1 MRNVSTF
8 GAFTT
13 ARLGIF
19 AAQKG
24 LEVTGNNMT
33 NINTT
38 GYTRQRLDQ
47 VSFVSGGTSY
57 YATPMGTKV
66 GNGVITTGVSQLRDP
81 FLDIA
86 YRNAQSNVGQEDT
99 TLAWLDEVAAVLDE
113 VGDGDDDNG
122 VIYNQIQTVIDQLS
136 QMITEGAGHD
146 EYDTLVRTAAQG
158 LTNLFN
164 TYANDL
170 EKVKERLE
178 GSLDQDVKTVNE
190 LLKNIQEYNEQ
201 IRKADIRGDS
211 ALELRD
217 QRNLALDQLS
227 YYMKINVKYE
237 MVDVG
242 SGTMVE
248 NLVVTLDNDNT
259 GHEHTLINGMYV
271 TELSVDDNDYYNI
284 TLDALTDKDG
294 RKIPVDP
301 NDATAHTGVE
311 LVEDDLI
318 GSLQGSRDMLN
329 GTGEFATQ
337 DDIDQ
342 DPNMTTNRGI
352 PYYQKSLD
360 LLANQFAKIM
370 NEANV
375 IRDPNNNN
383 IITGGGILFDAG
395 HGSNQWGGI
404 LGENGKDLTEI
415 TAANISISDAWST
428 GETKLLCSREDNPA
442 SGATD
447 NLTHILAELTA
458 KDHKF
463 YVSALTDPRFNPANP
478 PAGETPIFTGSLQDM
493 FLNIGSVLGNDISS
507 TTVVLTSYATT
518 ADGLY
523 MDRDSVSGV
532 DLNEEAANMM
542 QYQKA
547 YSAACRLMTALDQA
561 LDKLINGTGVVGL

>member
-33 NINTT
+33 NINTA

-57 YATPMGTKV
+57 YATPQGTKV
-66 GNGVITTGVSQLRDP
+66 GNGVLTTGVSQLRDP

-86 YRNAQSNVGQEDT
+86 YRNAQANVGQEDT
-99 TLAWLDEVAAVLDE
+99 TLAWLEEVAGVLDE

-122 VIYNQIQTVIDQLS
+122 ILYNQIQTVIDQIS

-164 TYANDL
+164 TYAKDL
-170 EKVKERLE
+170 EKAKERLE
-178 GSLDQDVKTVNE
+178 GSFEQDVKTVNE

-227 YYMKINVKYE
+227 QYVKIDVSYE
-237 MVDVG
+237 MEDAG
-242 SGTMVE
+242 SGTQVE
-248 NLVVTLDNDNT
+248 KLVVTLDGLPDVKLVDGN
-259 GHEHTLINGMYV
+259 YV
-271 TELSVDDNDYYNI
+271 TQATVDPEKNYEI
-284 TLDALTDKDG
+284 TLSNLKNKHGDTITGTWHALKEG
-294 RKIPVDP
+294 QLQG
-301 NDATAHTGVE
+301 A
-311 LVEDDLI
+311 
-318 GSLQGSRDMLN
+318 LQGSRDMLN
-329 GTGEFATQ
+329 GAGEFAEVG
-337 DDIDQ
+337 Q
-342 DPNMTTNRGI
+342 DPDVRGI

-360 LLANQFAKIM
+360 LLANKFAEVM
-370 NEANV
+370 NEANQPK
-375 IRDPNNNN
+375 DA
-383 IITGGGILFDAG
+383 TGKPIMGNDGKALGGILF
-395 HGSNQWGGI
+395 SNSSTGNNATG
-404 LGENGKDLTEI
+404 I
-415 TAANISISDAWST
+415 TAANISISHSWST
-428 GETKLLCSREDNPA
+428 GETKLQCSADPDA
-442 SGATD
+442 AGGATD
-447 NLTHILAELTA
+447 NLAHILAELTS

-463 YVSALTDPRFNPANP
+463 YTNDLVDGWKPDPDKD
-478 PAGETPIFTGSLQDM
+478 TPIFTGSFQDM

-518 ADGLY
+518 ANNLY
-523 MDRDSVSGV
+523 MDRDAISGV

-547 YSAACRLMTALDQA
+547 YSAACRLMTTLDQA
-561 LDKLINGTGVVGL
+561 LDKLINGTGTVGL

>member
-164 TYANDL
+164 TYAKDL

-248 NLVVTLDNDNT
+248 NLVVTLDND
-259 GHEHTLINGMYV
+259 GGPDHEHQLINGMYV
-271 TELSVDDNDYYNI
+271 TQLSVGDEANGYQI
-284 TLDALTDKDG
+284 SLDALKDKNDDT
-294 RKIPVDP
+294 IPKENPPLNPDP
-301 NDATAHTGVE
+301 TVNVRLKEG
-311 LVEDDLI
+311 DLL

-329 GTGEFATQ
+329 GAGEFANP
-337 DDIDQ
+337 
-342 DPNMTTNRGI
+342 DPDAGQTDERGI

-360 LLANQFAKIM
+360 LLANEFARVM
-370 NEANV
+370 NNANV
-375 IRDPNNNN
+375 IRDDKGK
-383 IITGGGILFDAG
+383 IIKGGFLFDAG
-395 HGSNQWGGI
+395 HGSNEWGGI
-404 LGENGKDLTEI
+404 FGGDNGLTVI
-415 TAANISISDAWST
+415 TAANISISDDWSNGT
-428 GETKLLCSREDNPA
+428 TKLLCSREDNA
-442 SGATD
+442 AGGATD
-447 NLTHILAELTA
+447 NLTHILAELTS

-463 YVSALTDPRFNPANP
+463 YTEALTNKKFNPDKVA
-478 PAGETPIFTGSLQDM
+478 AGTEPVFTGSLQDM
-493 FLNIGSVLGNDISS
+493 FLNIESVLGNDISS

-523 MDRDSVSGV
+523 MDRDAVSGV

>member
-47 VSFVSGGTSY
+47 MSFVSGGTAY
-57 YATPMGTKV
+57 YATPQGTKV

-190 LLKNIQEYNEQ
+190 LLTNIQEYNEQ

-237 MVDVG
+237 MVDAG

-259 GHEHTLINGMYV
+259 PAGDHEHELINGMYV
-271 TELSVDDNDYYNI
+271 TQLSVGDEAGGYDI
-284 TLDALTDKDG
+284 SLSPLKDKDG
-294 RKIPVDP
+294 SQKDP
-301 NDATAHTGVE
+301 TIKDD
-311 LVEDDLI
+311 LVLAEGDLI

-329 GTGEFATQ
+329 GAGEFAEGEQ
-337 DDIDQ
+337 DSDV
-342 DPNMTTNRGI
+342 RGI

-360 LLANQFAKIM
+360 LLANKFAEVM
-370 NEANV
+370 NAANNPV
-375 IRDPNNNN
+375 NDAGQPIQ
-383 IITGGGILFDAG
+383 GVQGGILFSSDSTK
-395 HGSNQWGGI
+395 SNPEG
-404 LGENGKDLTEI
+404 I
-415 TAANISISDAWST
+415 TAANISISKDWST
-428 GETKLLCSREDNPA
+428 GAAKLQCSADPDA
-442 SGATD
+442 AGGATD
-447 NLTHILAELTA
+447 NLAHILAELTS

-463 YVSALTDPRFNPANP
+463 YTQALNDPNNI
-478 PAGETPIFTGSLQDM
+478 PAGTEPIFTGSLQDM
-493 FLNIGSVLGNDISS
+493 FLNIESVLGNDISS

-523 MDRDSVSGV
+523 TDRDAVSGV

-547 YSAACRLMTALDQA
+547 YSAACRLMTTLDEA
-561 LDKLINGTGVVGL
+561 LDKLINGTGTVGL

>member
-33 NINTT
+33 NINTV

-57 YATPMGTKV
+57 YATPQGTKV
-66 GNGVITTGVSQLRDP
+66 GNGVLTTGVSQLRDP

-86 YRNAQSNVGQEDT
+86 YRNAQANVGQEDT
-99 TLAWLDEVAAVLDE
+99 TLAWLEEVAGVLDE

-122 VIYNQIQTVIDQLS
+122 VIYNQIQTVIDQIS

-164 TYANDL
+164 TYAKDL
-170 EKVKERLE
+170 EKAKERLE
-178 GSLDQDVKTVNE
+178 GSFEQDVKTVNE

-227 YYMKINVKYE
+227 QYVKINVSYE
-237 MVDVG
+237 MEDVG

-248 NLVVTLDNDNT
+248 KLVVTLDNDGGPT
-259 GHEHTLINGMYV
+259 HEHELINGMYV
-271 TELSVDDNDYYNI
+271 TQLSVGDEAGGYDI
-284 TLDALTDKDG
+284 TLSPLEDRDGNKKD
-294 RKIPVDP
+294 PT
-301 NDATAHTGVE
+301 ATGLGLAEG
-311 LVEDDLI
+311 DLI
-318 GSLQGSRDMLN
+318 GALQGSRDMLN
-329 GTGEFATQ
+329 GAGEFAV
-337 DDIDQ
+337 
-342 DPNMTTNRGI
+342 PNSGQTSERGI

-360 LLANQFAKIM
+360 LLANKFAEVM
-370 NEANV
+370 NNANTYTYK
-375 IRDPNNNN
+375 PGTNEEQLL
-383 IITGGGILFDAG
+383 GGKLFDTG
-395 HGSNQWGGI
+395 KT
-404 LGENGKDLTEI
+404 GETGI
-415 TAANISISDAWST
+415 TAANISISEEWNS
-428 GETKLLCSREDNPA
+428 GKVKLLCSTDPNAPD
-442 SGATD
+442 SATD
-447 NLTHILAELTA
+447 NLAHILAELTA
-458 KDHKF
+458 KDHEF
-463 YVSALTDPRFNPANP
+463 FPQTVAPG
-478 PAGETPIFTGSLQDM
+478 AGTTEAIFTGSLQDM
-493 FLNIGSVLGNDISS
+493 FLNIESVLGNDISS

-518 ADGLY
+518 ANNLY
-523 MDRDSVSGV
+523 MDRDSISGV

-547 YSAACRLMTALDQA
+547 YSAACRLMTTLDQA
-561 LDKLINGTGVVGL
+561 LDKLINGTGTVGL

>member
-164 TYANDL
+164 TYAKDL

-237 MVDVG
+237 MEDVG

-248 NLVVTLDNDNT
+248 NLVVTLDNDNGA
-259 GHEHTLINGMYV
+259 GHEHTIINGMYV
-271 TELSVDDNDYYNI
+271 TEFLINDGPGYQI
-284 TLDALTDKDG
+284 GPTSLKDKDG
-294 RKIPVDP
+294 NVDP
-301 NDATAHTGVE
+301 DNNNGFWLAEG
-311 LVEDDLI
+311 DLI

-329 GTGEFATQ
+329 GAGEFADDALRQ
-337 DDIDQ
+337 DSDV
-342 DPNMTTNRGI
+342 RGI

-360 LLANQFAKIM
+360 LLANKFAEVM
-370 NEANV
+370 NWANQPED
-375 IRDPNNNN
+375 ISNPQDRL
-383 IITGGGILFDAG
+383 GGILF
-395 HGSNQWGGI
+395 SNDS
-404 LGENGKDLTEI
+404 NGNESTGI
-415 TAANISISDAWST
+415 TAANISISKDWST
-428 GETKLLCSREDNPA
+428 GAVKLQCSADSNA
-442 SGATD
+442 AGGATD
-447 NLTHILAELTA
+447 NLAHILAELTA
-458 KDHKF
+458 KDHEF
-463 YVSALTDPRFNPANP
+463 YRSAISDPDTFDPQNP
-478 PAGETPIFTGSLQDM
+478 PPGEDPIFTGSLQDM
-493 FLNIGSVLGNDISS
+493 FLNIESVLGNDISS
-507 TTVVLTSYATT
+507 STVVLTSYATT

-523 MDRDSVSGV
+523 MDRDAVSGV

>member
-99 TLAWLDEVAAVLDE
+99 TLAWLEEVAGVLDE

-122 VIYNQIQTVIDQLS
+122 ILYNQIQTVIDQIS

-164 TYANDL
+164 TYAKDL
-170 EKVKERLE
+170 EKAKERLE
-178 GSLDQDVKTVNE
+178 GSLEQDVKTVNE

-227 YYMKINVKYE
+227 QYVKIEVSYE
-237 MVDVG
+237 MEDVG
-242 SGTMVE
+242 SGTQVE
-248 NLVVTLDNDNT
+248 KLVVKLEGENGPVNYRTLVDGVNVADIQLGFGGDPSWRNYS
-259 GHEHTLINGMYV
+259 I
-271 TELSVDDNDYYNI
+271 SVSG
-284 TLDALTDKDG
+284 LKDSAG
-294 RKIPVDP
+294 NFADP
-301 NDATAHTGVE
+301 NNNGYVIINE
-311 LVEDDLI
+311 GDLL
-318 GSLQGSRDMLN
+318 GALQGSRDMLN
-329 GTGEFATQ
+329 GAGEFAAGG
-337 DDIDQ
+337 Q
-342 DPNMTTNRGI
+342 DPDVRGI

-360 LLANQFAKIM
+360 LLANKFAEVM
-370 NEANV
+370 NEANQPK
-375 IRDPNNNN
+375 DA
-383 IITGGGILFDAG
+383 TGNPIMGNDGKALGGILF
-395 HGSNQWGGI
+395 SNSSTGNNATG
-404 LGENGKDLTEI
+404 I
-415 TAANISISDAWST
+415 TAANISISYGWST
-428 GETKLLCSREDNPA
+428 GETKLQCSADPDA
-442 SGATD
+442 AGGATD
-447 NLTHILAELTA
+447 NLAHILAELTS

-463 YVSALTDPRFNPANP
+463 YTNDLVDGWKPDPDKD
-478 PAGETPIFTGSLQDM
+478 TPIFTGSFQDM

-518 ADGLY
+518 ANNLY
-523 MDRDSVSGV
+523 MDRDSISGV

-547 YSAACRLMTALDQA
+547 YSAACRLMTTLDQA
-561 LDKLINGTGVVGL
+561 LDKLINGTGTVGL